1 MLKLWKLFTIFDK
14 LFFKIFKLS
23 NDVEI
28 QEYETINSKV
38 SKMYDNVIVLSL
50 MLSPSQKKTLGK

>member
-50 MLSPSQKKTLGK
+50 MLPPSQKKTLGK